1 METVARAA
9 IMFCFIWLIMRAIGK
24 KELSGLT
31 AFDLILLVT
40 MGDLIQQGVTQ
51 QDTSITA
58 SMLAVAT
65 MALLVVG
72 TSYLTFRFRR
82 LEPVT
87 EGLPV
92 IVVRDGQLQ
101 RQQMRIER
109 LTEGEVSE
117 AAREQGIG
125 DLSGVAVGILES
137 DGKFSFIKMAELD
150 GRQQQSVSADDTQVS

>member
-9 IMFCFIWLIMRAIGK
+9 IMFAFIWLIMRAIGK

-51 QDTSITA
+51 QDTSLTA

-65 MALLVVG
+65 MALLVVA
-72 TSYLTFRFRR
+72 TSYVTFRFRR
-82 LEPVT
+82 LDTVT

-92 IVVRDGQLQ
+92 IVVRNGRMQ
-101 RQQMRIER
+101 RQQMQIER
-109 LTEGEVSE
+109 LTEEELKE

-125 DLSGVAVGILES
+125 DLRDVAVGILET
-137 DGKFSFIKMAELD
+137 DGKFSFIKND
-150 GRQQQSVSADDTQVS
+150 GEQNTEVNEKSQLS